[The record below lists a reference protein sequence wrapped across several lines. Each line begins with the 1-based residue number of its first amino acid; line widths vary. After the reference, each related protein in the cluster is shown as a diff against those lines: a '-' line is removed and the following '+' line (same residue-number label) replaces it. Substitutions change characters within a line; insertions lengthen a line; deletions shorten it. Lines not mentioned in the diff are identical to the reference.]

1 MVEVGELNW
10 VGPSWLAPPPPPAPP
25 APPPPPAAPPAVGS
39 DGGQNR
45 DFSPDSAQLVQN
57 LDDSDDDGG
66 PAKVSPPKKSLLR
79 IYITMA

>member
-10 VGPSWLAPPPPPAPP
+10 VGPSWLAPPPPAPP
-25 APPPPPAAPPAVGS
+25 APPAVGS

-79 IYITMA
+79 MYITMA